1 VYGQTP
7 ASTYDERQIV
17 KNEQLLLR
25 NETEEQPID
34 LKAFKEMDKA
44 IPPSS
49 QDKFYAQ

>member
-34 LKAFKEMDKA
+34 LQAFKEIESA

-49 QDKFYAQ
+49 